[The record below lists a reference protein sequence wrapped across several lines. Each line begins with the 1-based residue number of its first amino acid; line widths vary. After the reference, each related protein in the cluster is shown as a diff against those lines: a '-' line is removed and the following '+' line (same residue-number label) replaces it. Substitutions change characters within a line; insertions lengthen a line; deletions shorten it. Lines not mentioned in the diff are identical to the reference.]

1 MDVAEHVEA
10 RAQRGEPACEGRA
23 ADVQAADG
31 AVEDA
36 GGRAVREPGEGG
48 RDAAQRKPSAVMQ
61 R

>member
-1 MDVAEHVEA
+1 MEA